1 MSFWENVYHA
11 TPPWDVRHPQK
22 AFMELF
28 RNNEI
33 KTGRILDV
41 GCGTGDNAI
50 FLASKGF
57 TVIGIDIA
65 PSAIRIAKSKA
76 IEHNV
81 KVDFQVLNSLELDLH
96 FNKNE
101 FDDIIDSG
109 LFHTLTNKERPGFAK
124 KIHYVLRNGGN
135 YFMLCFSDKELGRIG
150 PRRISKNEIIQIF
163 SPLFRI
169 NYIHETIFESRIH
182 TNGAKA
188 YITSVTK
195 VI

>member
-1 MSFWENVYHA
+1 MSFWENAYHA
-11 TPPWDVRHPQK
+11 TPPWDVSHPQK

-109 LFHTLTNKERPGFAK
+109 LFHTLTNKERPVFAK

-135 YFMLCFSDKELGRIG
+135 YFMLCFSDKELDRIG